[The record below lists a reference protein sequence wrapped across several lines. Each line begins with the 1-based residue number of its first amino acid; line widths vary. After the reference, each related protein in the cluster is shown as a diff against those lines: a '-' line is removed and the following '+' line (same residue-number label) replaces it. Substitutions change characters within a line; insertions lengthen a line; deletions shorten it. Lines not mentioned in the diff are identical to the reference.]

1 MQSFLGQFLSN
12 AFNLILVMVVCTV
25 LLLPI
30 LEILKRRSGLR
41 AIFST
46 KSKAANKQKAIRIYA
61 VKLGHILK
69 SRYGDREQYT
79 PKQVRTMV
87 QEWGYDSTFQCYAL
101 AMYCNLMDFDDYHRL
116 IGEQCDYDAM
126 RTEVT
131 QCLNSSHESFPDN
144 NNFGTFDLLQFSN
157 DFQSSYGNNIDS
169 SFTCVDGG
177 SGGYDGG
184 SSCDT
189 GSSYDGGG
197 GSCDGGSY

>member
-1 MQSFLGQFLSN
+1 
-12 AFNLILVMVVCTV
+12 LILASF
-25 LLLPI
+25 PQ
-30 LEILKRRSGLR
+30 
-41 AIFST
+41 FSLV
-46 KSKAANKQKAIRIYA
+46 SEYPYPNRENKQKAIRIYA

-87 QEWGYDSTFQCYAL
+87 QEWGYDRTFQCYAF
-101 AMYCNLMDFDDYHRL
+101 AMYCNLIDFDDYHRS
-116 IGEQCDYDAM
+116 IGEQCNYDAM

-144 NNFGTFDLLQFSN
+144 NNFGTCDLLQFSN
-157 DFQSSYGNNIDS
+157 DFQSSYGNNIDG
-169 SFTCVDGG
+169 FTCVDGA
-177 SGGYDGG
+177 SGGYDGS

-197 GSCDGGSY
+197 GSCA